1 MENSF
6 FLRVEIIL
14 LIISLWYAI
23 YYSIYAF
30 KNFLVKWKRTSLETS
45 KTRSEQ
51 LKDSTHINMW
61 ENEDNYK
68 KNEDNKVLLEDKMKI
83 VELLRKE
90 AIYYERGDFDTAKNL
105 IIEWLAIDKF
115 HKHLN
120 LELANIYNKQ
130 WDYKK
135 SEYIYRELIENQKED
150 FDLLKKLGFVL
161 ALQKKYK
168 DSIRVYKE
176 ALEKKPNDP
185 GIIDILSDLTYEV
198 EDFEWTI
205 KYALAYLKDKPRDIE
220 KLQLQAFS
228 LDQIGKDE
236 DAIITYEKILEMQ
249 PYNDDIKTR
258 IKRLEERSIEEIS

>member
-14 LIISLWYAI
+14 FFLSFWYAI
-23 YYSIYAF
+23 YYSIYALR
-30 KNFLVKWKRTSLETS
+30 NFLVKWKRTNLETP
-45 KTRSEQ
+45 KTRSQQ
-51 LKDSTHINMW
+51 LQDSTHINIW
-61 ENEDNYK
+61 DNEDNYK
-68 KNEDNKVLLEDKMKI
+68 KTDDNKVLLEDKMKI
-83 VELLRKE
+83 VEILRRE
-90 AIYYERGDFDTAKNL
+90 AIYYERWEYEKAKNF

-150 FDLLKKLGFVL
+150 FELLKKLGFIL

-185 GIIDILSDLTYEV
+185 GIIDILSDLTYEI

-205 KYALAYLKDKPRDIE
+205 KYAVQYLKDRPRDIE

-228 LDQIGKDE
+228 LDQLWKDE
-236 DAIITYEKILEMQ
+236 DAIMTYEKILEMQ
-249 PYNDDIKTR
+249 PYNDDIKGR
-258 IKRLEERSIEEIS
+258 IKRLEERSVNENS